1 MLRDQQHCSRDP
13 RARRLDLKHF
23 MYRPQEHLTKY
34 STILETILND
44 TEKENAD
51 AEYLAEAMQS
61 IRNLHSVAQLRTF
74 QSAMCRGNSGKLE
87 WHNLVSAEIR
97 DGLSKQEVKRQS

>member
-1 MLRDQQHCSRDP
+1 
-13 RARRLDLKHF
+13 

-44 TEKENAD
+44 TEKENPD
-51 AEYLAEAMQS
+51 AEYLTEAMQS

-87 WHNLVSAEIR
+87 WHNLVSAEVR